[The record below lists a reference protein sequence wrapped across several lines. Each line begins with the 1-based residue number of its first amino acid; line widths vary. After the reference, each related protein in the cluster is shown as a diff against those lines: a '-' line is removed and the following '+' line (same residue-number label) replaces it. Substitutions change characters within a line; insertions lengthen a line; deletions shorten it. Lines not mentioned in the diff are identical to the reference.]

1 MRLRENEICEAV
13 TETLAGLD
21 LIANDDVLRRMLGA
35 SVAANLSLIME
46 LATGVVTIEQVVVPP
61 PAAAYA
67 ERLAQRGVS
76 ADRLVRAYFVAQ
88 NQVKHY
94 LYDEVEQLDVPRVA
108 KLRVV
113 HDMSDLFF
121 QYIDKVTV
129 AILEIHQAEERRWN
143 QATGNMASV
152 MVHRVLAGED
162 PPAGF
167 AEETGIHLDQ
177 QHVGLVL
184 WSDDAESSL
193 RELERAS
200 RELASRQGGGRVVF
214 SALDPTTAWVWVPRG
229 NRSEPL
235 AADTVRRALA
245 AVPSGRASVGLP
257 AFGVAGFRRTHRQ
270 ALAAREI
277 ALAGSD
283 QVTGYGDEGV
293 AAVSMLARDDGELR
307 LWVAEALGGLAVD
320 NETNE
325 RLRETVLIFLQAGGS
340 INAAAETLVLHR
352 NSLRYRLSR
361 AAEVRGRNLDESRM
375 DLELALHCVRL
386 LGKRLLTPDSRN
398 DR

>member
-129 AILEIHQAEERRWN
+129 AILEIHQAEERR
-143 QATGNMASV
+143 
-152 MVHRVLAGED
+152 
-162 PPAGF
+162 
-167 AEETGIHLDQ
+167 
-177 QHVGLVL
+177 
-184 WSDDAESSL
+184 
-193 RELERAS
+193 
-200 RELASRQGGGRVVF
+200 
-214 SALDPTTAWVWVPRG
+214 
-229 NRSEPL
+229 
-235 AADTVRRALA
+235 
-245 AVPSGRASVGLP
+245 
-257 AFGVAGFRRTHRQ
+257 
-270 ALAAREI
+270 
-277 ALAGSD
+277 
-283 QVTGYGDEGV
+283 
-293 AAVSMLARDDGELR
+293 
-307 LWVAEALGGLAVD
+307 
-320 NETNE
+320 
-325 RLRETVLIFLQAGGS
+325 
-340 INAAAETLVLHR
+340 
-352 NSLRYRLSR
+352 
-361 AAEVRGRNLDESRM
+361 
-375 DLELALHCVRL
+375 
-386 LGKRLLTPDSRN
+386 
-398 DR
+398 